1 MSLTTAVT
9 QVGYGAAA
17 ILVGLAMMAGAG
29 GDTVAGVVL
38 AIIAIVV
45 ALFGVSSERVFY
57 SNH

>member
-1 MSLTTAVT
+1 MSLTTALT

-17 ILVGLAMMAGAG
+17 ILVGLAMMAGAD
-29 GDTVAGVVL
+29 GDTVTGVIL

-45 ALFGVSSERVFY
+45 ALFGVSSEHVFY